1 MVLAAGGGVR
11 LGSPKALLRRDGEL
25 LVERAVA
32 TAREAGCAPVVVVL
46 GASADQ
52 VIEQARLDD
61 ATVVVNKAWATGMG
75 SSLRTGLQALDGSGA
90 DAAVVLLVDMP
101 GITAQAIRR
110 VAALPYPGALVVA
123 TYEGRRGHPIL
134 IGSGHWSG
142 VATLARSDVG
152 ARPYL
157 LAHKGE
163 VMEVGCDGVA
173 DNGDIDTPEDAVRWG
188 VEIPGEVAT
197 QATLES

>member
-1 MVLAAGGGVR
+1 LVLAAGGGVR
-11 LGSPKALLRRDGEL
+11 LGSPKALLRKDGEL

-32 TAREAGCAPVVVVL
+32 TAREAGCAPIVVVL
-46 GASADQ
+46 GASAEQ

-61 ATVVVNKAWATGMG
+61 VTIAVNKAWATGMG
-75 SSLRTGLQALDGSGA
+75 SSLRTGLQALDGSEA

-110 VAALPYPGALVVA
+110 VAALPYPRALVVA
-123 TYEGRRGHPIL
+123 TYEGRRGHPIM
-134 IGSGHWSG
+134 IGRGHWSG

-157 LAHKGE
+157 LAHKSE
-163 VMEVGCDGVA
+163 VMEVSCDSAA
-173 DNGDIDTPEDAVRWG
+173 DNGDIDTAEDAARWG
-188 VEIPGEVAT
+188 VEIPREVAT

>member
-1 MVLAAGGGVR
+1 MLAAGGGVR

-173 DNGDIDTPEDAVRWG
+173 DNGDIDIPEDAVRWG

>member
-1 MVLAAGGGVR
+1 VLAAGGGVR

-173 DNGDIDTPEDAVRWG
+173 DNGDIDIPEDAVRWG

>member
-1 MVLAAGGGVR
+1 VLAAGGGVR

>member
-1 MVLAAGGGVR
+1 MLAAGGGVR